1 LTDEQLIEVLIEFG
15 NERYKKVETHVDL
28 SFEGGEGGSVKKF
41 IESLTYRTQDETAP
55 S

>member
-1 LTDEQLIEVLIEFG
+1 MKEETVTDEQLIEVLIEFG
-15 NERYKKVETHVDL
+15 NERYKKTEMHAG
-28 SFEGGEGGSVKKF
+28 SEGVSVKKF